1 MATKWFMTK
10 VAGITKLVEAII
22 TSTGVADAFK
32 IISTNTYGKLDET
45 LLPDGVGADIKVA
58 ASSENLTAGN
68 LVNLWNDGGTIKVR
82 KADASGGVAKMV
94 HGFVKENVTAPAD
107 ATVYFNGF
115 NTDISGLTP
124 GAIYYITD
132 TPGAAATTAPDPDT
146 DDGHIIQ
153 VVGVATA
160 AGELFVKAGEPVL
173 IEAT

>member
-1 MATKWFMTK
+1 MTK

-32 IISTNTYGKLDET
+32 IISTNPYGKLDET
-45 LLPDGVGADIKVA
+45 LLPDGIGADIKVA
-58 ASSENLTAGN
+58 PSSENLTPGN
-68 LVNLWNDGGTIKVR
+68 EINLWNDGGTLKVR
-82 KADASGGVAKMV
+82 KADASGGIAKKA
-94 HGFVKENVTAPAD
+94 HGFVKENVTAPAN

-115 NTDISGLTP
+115 NSDVSGLTP
-124 GAIYYITD
+124 GATIYLSD
-132 TPGAAATTAPDPDT
+132 TPGGVTETAPDPDT

-160 AGELFVKAGEPVL
+160 AGELFVEHGEPVL